1 MPSVDFTHT
10 DYTDELNRIIVAL
23 TGIRDD
29 VRLLRKV
36 MEDPNQGAVT
46 SHVMNDIQKALLAV
60 AISNNGAANAE
71 AIRKQIKEVG
81 VGEVM
86 NTKVGKD
93 GDGTTQENIDKI
105 VIGPPVPDDEVVDP
119 SISDKRW
126 PPVRSREKLAL
137 PNANSSSDIFNP
149 ATGIITP
156 LTKDAQKIAMQQ
168 SGNKGVTPPAA
179 AGSKT
184 IVNQTERHAILVKL
198 NIPTDD
204 EALMKKVLIRVSGKY
219 YWEVEGADSEDDGRF
234 GTFPV
239 IEKYAI
245 DRALGDPLGYQSK
258 TGSAGEDGKNY
269 VHDAEARSSLGAV
282 ADPRTTG
289 PQ

>member
-1 MPSVDFTHT
+1 MSVDFTHT

-81 VGEVM
+81 IGEVM
-86 NTKVGKD
+86 NTGVGKD
-93 GDGTTQENIDKI
+93 STGTSQENISK
-105 VIGPPVPDDEVVDP
+105 VTIGPPPTPGDVDP

-126 PPVRSREKLAL
+126 PPVRARENVAL

-149 ATGIITP
+149 ATGKIKP
-156 LTKDAQKIAMQQ
+156 LTKDAQKAAMQT
-168 SGNKGVTPPAA
+168 SGNKGITPAPAA
-179 AGSKT
+179 GNAT
-184 IVNQTERHAILVKL
+184 DINQGERHAILVKL
-198 NIPTDD
+198 AIPVDD
-204 EALMKKVLIRVSGKY
+204 KALMTKVLIRVAGKY
-219 YWEVEGADSEDDGRF
+219 YWEVEAGPGPDDGRF
-234 GTFPV
+234 GTFPL
-239 IEKYAI
+239 IPEKYAI
-245 DRALGDPLGYQSK
+245 DTALGNPLGYQAK
-258 TGSAGEDGKNY
+258 TGTADPETGENY
-269 VHDAEARSSLGAV
+269 GHDTEAQSSLGAV
-282 ADPRTTG
+282 ADPRTSG